1 MSNLSSIAQ
10 EHIIDPETTS
20 AADISSSREESTD
33 NSSDESDSSGQQI
46 TRVRTLGSSTAAEE
60 QSEPGATQTL
70 DQASRSSSYHR
81 DLLLHALLEERCYS
95 EALEDLKNSGV
106 NVEKSHPQVDT
117 LAKEKYARLSRQLG
131 RYGLETGDLDSEQF
145 GPLRQTYRDG
155 LSVITRKSVDLQ
167 TPIEEILAQSQGSNL
182 PGPLLRLMGGNEHS
196 ATIDM
201 SRRFSDL
208 AIAGSD
214 LHAQPKLLGNGILPG
229 HPLLNSTRYTR
240 DFEEFGILGKGGY
253 GTVFRCKHNLDGR
266 HYAIKK
272 IPLGPSRMRKIQEN
286 GQAEL
291 DHILV
296 EVRTLARLEHPNIV
310 RYHSGWIEWAPL
322 ISNKQALESNG
333 HKLLEA
339 PKESEEEDETST
351 SQGYSGRPDVPAIDV
366 QFGYDDDEDPFE
378 MSTGQSQRFATQEE
392 EGIMFE
398 DSRRSAQGSSAFSDT
413 QSLQPGSYSEGNPLQ
428 KIPSRSTVASVS
440 DESEVEVITRRNDP
454 SESSYDTS
462 SFTNN
467 HHQSNEPSLALHIQ
481 MSLYSMTLSDF
492 LAPSV
497 YPVGEGTNDFSSLRH
512 CFHAHS
518 SLEIL
523 ASVIEGVE
531 YLHSEGIVHRDLKP
545 GNIFLAVRE
554 GSKPPPGALS
564 LSNCSSCLS
573 VSTHRPFNVSICIG
587 DFGLVSS
594 IARPEDEPPPTA
606 GASTKAVGTEIYR
619 PYTVTRDN
627 HPCLDVYA
635 LGIIAFELLH
645 RFGTRMERH
654 EMLHRLKKGEL
665 AKELDDDI
673 GCRGMQEW
681 ILNMVE
687 ANESDCP
694 TWEQLRESLQKM
706 LKQCK
711 KSQGK
716 SKRNV

>member
-1 MSNLSSIAQ
+1 MSSFFR
-10 EHIIDPETTS
+10 S
-20 AADISSSREESTD
+20 AADISSSREESTSD
-33 NSSDESDSSGQQI
+33 DTSDESDSSDQQI
-46 TRVRTLGSSTAAEE
+46 TRVRTLGSSVAAEE
-60 QSEPGATQTL
+60 QSIPGATQAL
-70 DQASRSSSYHR
+70 AEGSRSSSYHR
-81 DLLLHALLEERCYS
+81 DLLLHALLEERCYN
-95 EALEDLKNSGV
+95 EALDDLKAAGYTS
-106 NVEKSHPQVDT
+106 KDHPQVQA
-117 LAKEKYARLSRQLG
+117 LAKEKYSRLSQQLG
-131 RYGLETGDLDSEQF
+131 RYGLETGDLDSDQF

-155 LSVITRKSVDLQ
+155 LSVITRKSIDLQ
-167 TPIEEILAQSQGSNL
+167 KPIEEIVAQSQGNDL
-182 PGPLLRLMGGNEHS
+182 PGPLLRLMGGDQS

-272 IPLGPSRMRKIQEN
+272 IPLGPTRMRKIQEN

-322 ISNKQALESNG
+322 IANKQALEFNG

-339 PKESEEEDETST
+339 PKESEED
-351 SQGYSGRPDVPAIDV
+351 DVSESFNCNIPAIDV
-366 QFGYDDDEDPFE
+366 QFGYDADDENPFE
-378 MSTGQSQRFATQEE
+378 MSAGQDQRFATREE
-392 EGIMFE
+392 DVIFE
-398 DSRRSAQGSSAFSDT
+398 DSRRSGQAASDT
-413 QSLQPGSYSEGNPLQ
+413 QSLQPGSYSEGAPIQ
-428 KIPSRSTVASVS
+428 KIPSRGTVASVS
-440 DESEVEVITRRNDP
+440 DESEVELITRKDEP
-454 SESSYDTS
+454 TESSYDTS
-462 SFTNN
+462 SFSTNPQ
-467 HHQSNEPSLALHIQ
+467 HHTSSSPSLALHIQ

-492 LAPSV
+492 LAPTT
-497 YPVGEGTNDFSSLRH
+497 YPIASDNIASLRH

-523 ASVIEGVE
+523 SSIIEGVE

-564 LSNCSSCLS
+564 LHNCPSCIGRD
-573 VSTHRPFNVSICIG
+573 VSRPYNASICIG
-587 DFGLVSS
+587 DFGLVSA
-594 IARPEDEPPPTA
+594 IARPEDTPPMT
-606 GASTKAVGTEIYR
+606 GASCKAVGTEIYR

-627 HPCLDVYA
+627 HPSLDVYA

-645 RFGTRMERH
+645 PFGTRMERH
-654 EMLHRLKKGEL
+654 EMLYQLKKGNVPNDL
-665 AKELDDDI
+665 DAKI
-673 GCRGMQEW
+673 KCKGMAKW
-681 ILNMVE
+681 ILSMVD
-687 ANESDCP
+687 ANERQCP
-694 TWEQLRESLQKM
+694 TWEELRSDLVGL

-711 KSQGK
+711 SI
-716 SKRNV
+716 

>member
-1 MSNLSSIAQ
+1 
-10 EHIIDPETTS
+10 
-20 AADISSSREESTD
+20 
-33 NSSDESDSSGQQI
+33 
-46 TRVRTLGSSTAAEE
+46 
-60 QSEPGATQTL
+60 
-70 DQASRSSSYHR
+70 
-81 DLLLHALLEERCYS
+81 
-95 EALEDLKNSGV
+95 
-106 NVEKSHPQVDT
+106 
-117 LAKEKYARLSRQLG
+117 
-131 RYGLETGDLDSEQF
+131 
-145 GPLRQTYRDG
+145 
-155 LSVITRKSVDLQ
+155 
-167 TPIEEILAQSQGSNL
+167 
-182 PGPLLRLMGGNEHS
+182 
-196 ATIDM
+196 M

-229 HPLLNSTRYTR
+229 HPLLYSTRYTR

-272 IPLGPSRMRKIQEN
+272 IPLGPTRMRKIQEN

-322 ISNKQALESNG
+322 ISNKQALEFNG

-339 PKESEEEDETST
+339 PKESEEDDISESFDHNI
-351 SQGYSGRPDVPAIDV
+351 PAIDV
-366 QFGYDDDEDPFE
+366 QFGYDDDDENPFE
-378 MSTGQSQRFATQEE
+378 MSTGQDQRFATREE
-392 EGIMFE
+392 DIIFE
-398 DSRRSAQGSSAFSDT
+398 DSRRSGKTASDT
-413 QSLQPGSYSEGNPLQ
+413 QSLQPGSYSEGTPLQ
-428 KIPSRSTVASVS
+428 KIPSRGTVASVS
-440 DESEVEVITRRNDP
+440 DESEVELITRKDEP

-462 SFTNN
+462 SFSTNQQ
-467 HHQSNEPSLALHIQ
+467 HHTSSSPSLALHIQ

-492 LAPSV
+492 LAPIT
-497 YPVGEGTNDFSSLRH
+497 YPIASDNISSLRH

-523 ASVIEGVE
+523 SSIIEGVE

-564 LSNCSSCLS
+564 LHNCPSCIS
-573 VSTHRPFNVSICIG
+573 RDVSRPYNISICIG
-587 DFGLVSS
+587 DFGLVSA
-594 IARPEDEPPPTA
+594 IARPEDTPPMT
-606 GASTKAVGTEIYR
+606 GASCKAVGTEIYR

-627 HPCLDVYA
+627 HPSLDVYA

-645 RFGTRMERH
+645 PFGTRMERH
-654 EMLHRLKKGEL
+654 ETLYQLKKGNVPDDL
-665 AKELDDDI
+665 DAKI
-673 GCRGMQEW
+673 KCRGMSKW
-681 ILNMVE
+681 ILSMVE
-687 ANESDCP
+687 ANERQCP
-694 TWEQLRESLQKM
+694 SWEELRGDLFGL

-711 KSQGK
+711 AS
-716 SKRNV
+716 

>member
-1 MSNLSSIAQ
+1 MKNNSTTARPFLVPDKTTINVVSQNAGPWLGSSKLLSDNAPKSISHVLDSSPKLDSIFANRNDPIHEGPIYVPSLDAINFYLPHQVLRPATYRFGPSTGRVSIVEDSIAQ
-10 EHIIDPETTS
+10 PNGNGMSPDGCTMYISDTSVTDFSNYPADGPLSRYNYDPLGGKSLYAFDIVSSLMGSYIINERPTYLAQPFGDDGFHVAQNGS

-33 NSSDESDSSGQQI
+33 DSSDESDSSNQQI
-46 TRVRTLGSSTAAEE
+46 TRVRTLGSSAAAEE
-60 QSEPGATQTL
+60 QSQPGATQTL

-81 DLLLHALLEERCYS
+81 DLLLHALLEERCYN
-95 EALEDLKNSGV
+95 EALEDLRNSGI
-106 NVEKSHPQVDT
+106 NVDRSHPQVDT
-117 LAKEKYARLSRQLG
+117 LAKEKYARLSQQLG

-182 PGPLLRLMGGNEHS
+182 PGPLLRLMGGNEPS

-322 ISNKQALESNG
+322 ISNKQALESNA

-339 PKESEEEDETST
+339 PQESEEDGIDTF
-351 SQGYSGRPDVPAIDV
+351 QGNDGRADVPAIDV

-378 MSTGQSQRFATQEE
+378 IRFNQGHTLKATPSKRYQVE
-392 EGIMFE
+392 
-398 DSRRSAQGSSAFSDT
+398 A
-413 QSLQPGSYSEGNPLQ
+413 QSL
-428 KIPSRSTVASVS
+428 PSA
-440 DESEVEVITRRNDP
+440 
-454 SESSYDTS
+454 
-462 SFTNN
+462 
-467 HHQSNEPSLALHIQ
+467 
-481 MSLYSMTLSDF
+481 
-492 LAPSV
+492 
-497 YPVGEGTNDFSSLRH
+497 
-512 CFHAHS
+512 
-518 SLEIL
+518 
-523 ASVIEGVE
+523 
-531 YLHSEGIVHRDLKP
+531 
-545 GNIFLAVRE
+545 
-554 GSKPPPGALS
+554 
-564 LSNCSSCLS
+564 
-573 VSTHRPFNVSICIG
+573 
-587 DFGLVSS
+587 
-594 IARPEDEPPPTA
+594 
-606 GASTKAVGTEIYR
+606 TKA
-619 PYTVTRDN
+619 
-627 HPCLDVYA
+627 
-635 LGIIAFELLH
+635 
-645 RFGTRMERH
+645 
-654 EMLHRLKKGEL
+654 
-665 AKELDDDI
+665 
-673 GCRGMQEW
+673 
-681 ILNMVE
+681 
-687 ANESDCP
+687 
-694 TWEQLRESLQKM
+694 
-706 LKQCK
+706 
-711 KSQGK
+711 K
-716 SKRNV
+716 SK

>member
-1 MSNLSSIAQ
+1 MSSFFR
-10 EHIIDPETTS
+10 S
-20 AADISSSREESTD
+20 AADISSSREDSSTSD
-33 NSSDESDSSGQQI
+33 GSSDESDSSDQQI
-46 TRVRTLGSSTAAEE
+46 TRIRTLGSSTTGAEE
-60 QSEPGATQTL
+60 QSEPGAS
-70 DQASRSSSYHR
+70 QALAEGSRSSSYHR
-81 DLLLHALLEERCYS
+81 DLLLHALLEERCYN
-95 EALEDLKNSGV
+95 EALDDLKAAGV
-106 NVEKSHPQVDT
+106 QVESKNDHRVQT
-117 LAKEKYARLSRQLG
+117 LAKEKYTRLSRQLG
-131 RYGLETGDLDSEQF
+131 RYGLETGDLDSDQF
-145 GPLRQTYRDG
+145 GALRQTYRDG

-167 TPIEEILAQSQGSNL
+167 TPIEEILAQSQGSNV
-182 PGPLLRLMGGNEHS
+182 PGPLLRLMGGEPS

-272 IPLGPSRMRKIQEN
+272 IPLGPTRMRKIQEN

-322 ISNKQALESNG
+322 PSAKQAIEHNG
-333 HKLLEA
+333 RKLLEA
-339 PKESEEEDETST
+339 PRD
-351 SQGYSGRPDVPAIDV
+351 SQDNDDASAQSDRPDIPAIDV
-366 QFGYDDDEDPFE
+366 QFGYDDDDDDPFE
-378 MSTGQSQRFATQEE
+378 MSTGQSATQRFATQEE
-392 EGIMFE
+392 EDILFE
-398 DSRRSAQGSSAFSDT
+398 ESSRRSGPATSDT
-413 QSLQPGSYSEGNPLQ
+413 QSLLPGSYSEGAPLQ
-428 KIPSRSTVASVS
+428 KIPSRGTVASVS
-440 DESEVEVITRRNDP
+440 DESEVEVITRREDP
-454 SESSYDTS
+454 SSSYDTS
-462 SFTNN
+462 SFSTNAN
-467 HHQSNEPSLALHIQ
+467 HHHGNASEPSLALHIQ

-492 LAPSV
+492 MSPTT
-497 YPVGEGTNDFSSLRH
+497 YPIASNDIASLRH

-523 ASVIEGVE
+523 SSIIEGVE

-564 LSNCSSCLS
+564 LSTCTSCHATD
-573 VSTHRPFNVSICIG
+573 STRPFNVSICIG
-587 DFGLVSS
+587 DFGLVSA
-594 IARPEDEPPPTA
+594 IARPEDEVPSTA
-606 GASTKAVGTEIYR
+606 AKAVGTEIYR

-627 HPCLDVYA
+627 HPSLDVYA

-645 RFGTRMERH
+645 PFGTRMERH
-654 EMLHRLKKGEL
+654 EMLHKLKKGEISD
-665 AKELDDDI
+665 ELDKEV
-673 GCRGMQEW
+673 GCEGMGEWIRGM
-681 ILNMVE
+681 VG
-687 ANESDCP
+687 ASESCCP
-694 TWEQLRESLQKM
+694 GWEELRGELGDLLEK
-706 LKQCK
+706 CK
-711 KSQGK
+711 GLEGK
-716 SKRNV
+716 GKEKG

>member
-1 MSNLSSIAQ
+1 MSSFFR
-10 EHIIDPETTS
+10 S
-20 AADISSSREESTD
+20 AADISSSREESTSD
-33 NSSDESDSSGQQI
+33 ETSDESDSSDQQI

-60 QSEPGATQTL
+60 QSGPGAS
-70 DQASRSSSYHR
+70 QALAEGSRSSSYHR
-81 DLLLHALLEERCYS
+81 DLLLHALLEERCYN
-95 EALEDLKNSGV
+95 EALEDLKAVGIGT
-106 NVEKSHPQVDT
+106 KDHPRVQA
-117 LAKEKYARLSRQLG
+117 LAKEKYSRLSRQLG

-167 TPIEEILAQSQGSNL
+167 TPIEDILAQSQGNDL
-182 PGPLLRLMGGNEHS
+182 PGPLLRLMGGEQS

-272 IPLGPSRMRKIQEN
+272 IPLGPTRMRKIQEN

-322 ISNKQALESNG
+322 ISNKQALEFNG

-339 PKESEEEDETST
+339 PKETAED
-351 SQGYSGRPDVPAIDV
+351 DVSDNFDHNIPAIDV
-366 QFGYDDDEDPFE
+366 QFGYDEDDDDDDGPFE
-378 MSTGQSQRFATQEE
+378 MSTGRTQRFATQQEE
-392 EGIMFE
+392 DIIFE
-398 DSRRSAQGSSAFSDT
+398 DSRRSGPATSDT
-413 QSLQPGSYSEGNPLQ
+413 QSLQPGSYSEGALLQ
-428 KIPSRSTVASVS
+428 KVQSRSTVASVS
-440 DESEVEVITRRNDP
+440 EESEVEVITRKNEP
-454 SESSYDTS
+454 SESSYDESSFSTNQQHHTS
-462 SFTNN
+462 S
-467 HHQSNEPSLALHIQ
+467 SPSLALHIQ

-492 LAPSV
+492 LAPAT
-497 YPVGEGTNDFSSLRH
+497 YPIAIDNISSLRH

-523 ASVIEGVE
+523 SSIIEGVE

-554 GSKPPPGALS
+554 GTKPPPGALS
-564 LSNCSSCLS
+564 LHNCTSCAGQNMS
-573 VSTHRPFNVSICIG
+573 RSFNVSICIG
-587 DFGLVSS
+587 DFGLVSA
-594 IARPEDEPPPTA
+594 IARPEDTPPMA
-606 GASTKAVGTEIYR
+606 GVSCKAVGTEIYR

-627 HPCLDVYA
+627 HPSLDVYA

-645 RFGTRMERH
+645 PFGTRMERY
-654 EMLHRLKKGEL
+654 EMLHQLKKGNIPDN
-665 AKELDDDI
+665 LDTRTK
-673 GCRGMQEW
+673 CEGMSKW
-681 ILNMVE
+681 ILSMVE
-687 ANESDCP
+687 VNESQCP
-694 TWEQLRESLQKM
+694 SWDELRNELSNL
-706 LKQCK
+706 LEQCK
-711 KSQGK
+711 
-716 SKRNV
+716 VL

>member
-1 MSNLSSIAQ
+1 MSSFFR
-10 EHIIDPETTS
+10 S

-131 RYGLETGDLDSEQF
+131 RYGLETGDLNSEQF

-392 EGIMFE
+392 EG
-398 DSRRSAQGSSAFSDT
+398 
-413 QSLQPGSYSEGNPLQ
+413 SYSEGNPLQ

-440 DESEVEVITRRNDP
+440 DESEVEVITRRNYP

-497 YPVGEGTNDFSSLRH
+497 YPVGADTNDFSSLRH

-573 VSTHRPFNVSICIG
+573 VNTHRPFNISICIG

-594 IARPEDEPPPTA
+594 IARPEDEPPPTV

-619 PYTVTRDN
+619 PYTVTRNN

-706 LKQCK
+706 LEQCK

-716 SKRNV
+716 GKRNI